1 MRIPIVLTKSLT
13 YRLFRRTIEAFETN
27 ADYRGLWASLNFVKK
42 RLVLAYARKTG
53 LNVASDEQVMD
64 RMFRR
69 LFTDPHFAGR
79 QKALAGIAKLL
90 YRLGL
95 TRILEWPGVRLFAPF
110 MALRMTK

>member
-1 MRIPIVLTKSLT
+1 MLTKALT
-13 YRLFRRTIEAFETN
+13 RHLFHGTIESFETN

-42 RLVLAYARKTG
+42 RQVLAFASKAG
-53 LNVASDEQVMD
+53 LHLTSDESVMD

-90 YRLGL
+90 YRPGL
-95 TRILEWPGVRLFAPF
+95 TKILEWPGVRLFAPF